1 MPPTNTTIGKTK
13 MAADSFTSWLKSNLG
28 VMITIAI
35 IVVSN
40 IVGYVRVTDKVDI
53 HERRLDKVESGDI
66 ELARTINYRL
76 NVVEKEQGN
85 NDQDIREINQ
95 KLDRMNRRLDI
106 FICAQNKELC
116 VYTDK

>member
-1 MPPTNTTIGKTK
+1 MPIPITSSGKTK
-13 MAADSFTSWLKSNLG
+13 MAADSFTSWIKSNLG
-28 VMITIAI
+28 VMITIFI

-40 IVGYVRVTDKVDI
+40 IVGYVRVTDKVEA
-53 HERRLDKVESGDI
+53 HEVRIDKI
-66 ELARTINYRL
+66 EQGNTEVARTINYRL

-95 KLDRMNRRLDI
+95 KLDRMTRRLDI
-106 FICAQNKELC
+106 FICSQNKELC